1 MIGLTSPGQIACLN
15 VPEREVAAAMLE
27 RARNRA
33 QDHYTGNEEAM
44 RGEAA
49 AAEAAKERQDAA
61 RRAREETRTS
71 LGERIHDWWS
81 HRFHRS

>member
-1 MIGLTSPGQIACLN
+1 MYNQRPGSYRGDDRIDLAGPN
-15 VPEREVAAAMLE
+15 RMLE

-49 AAEAAKERQDAA
+49 AAEAANEREDAA
-61 RRAREETRTS
+61 RLAREATRPS
-71 LGERIHDWWS
+71 LGERIHGWWS
-81 HRFHRS
+81 RRFDRA

>member
-1 MIGLTSPGQIACLN
+1 MYNQGPGSLRGDDRIDLAGPN
-15 VPEREVAAAMLE
+15 RMLE

-61 RRAREETRTS
+61 RRAREKRGTS
-71 LGERIHDWWS
+71 LGERIHGWWS
-81 HRFHRS
+81 RRFHRP